1 MSSGKRT
8 GGPVER
14 RSTGRG
20 AGGGGALTESQERT
34 FRAKRAAGYLRS
46 EN

>member
-1 MSSGKRT
+1 MT

-14 RSTGRG
+14 RSTGSSSG
-20 AGGGGALTESQERT
+20 EGGALTESQEST
-34 FRAKRAAGYLRS
+34 FRAKRTAGYLRS